1 MSMSGTPAALHK
13 DILKAWDG
21 IPKDMT
27 ATSENR
33 IDPNGTPVV
42 DFARS
47 SNLNN
52 GTSNRWLTDAS
63 YLVFKNVT
71 LNYKL
76 PANLINKAT
85 LKNVTVGVSAENVFT
100 TTKRRGMNPQQSF
113 NGINDNIF
121 VTPRIVSFS
130 LNVGL

>member
-1 MSMSGTPAALHK
+1 MTMSGNASALHK

-21 IPKDMT
+21 APKDMT
-27 ATSENR
+27 LTSENR
-33 IDPNGTPVV
+33 IDPKGTPIV

-47 SNLNN
+47 TNTNA
-52 GTSNRWLTDAS
+52 TSNRWLTDAS
-63 YLVFKNVT
+63 YLVLKNVT

-76 PANLINKAT
+76 PADLLNKVS
-85 LKNVTVGVSAENVFT
+85 LKNVTVGVSGENLFT
-100 TTKRRGMNPQQSF
+100 ATKRKGMNPQQNF

-121 VTPRIVSFS
+121 VTPRVVSFS